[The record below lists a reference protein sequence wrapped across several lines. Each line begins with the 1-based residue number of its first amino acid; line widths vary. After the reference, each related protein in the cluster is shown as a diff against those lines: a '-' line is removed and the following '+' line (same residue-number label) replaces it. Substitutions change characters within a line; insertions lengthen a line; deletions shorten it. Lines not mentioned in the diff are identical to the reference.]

1 MAAEIDEARTAEGS
15 PKDRKTHA
23 EGKDSAK
30 NNNRALFEIKNVM
43 VRQ

>member
-1 MAAEIDEARTAEGS
+1 MAAELDEARTVEGS

-23 EGKDSAK
+23 EGKFSAK
-30 NNNRALFEIKNVM
+30 NNNRALFEIKIVM